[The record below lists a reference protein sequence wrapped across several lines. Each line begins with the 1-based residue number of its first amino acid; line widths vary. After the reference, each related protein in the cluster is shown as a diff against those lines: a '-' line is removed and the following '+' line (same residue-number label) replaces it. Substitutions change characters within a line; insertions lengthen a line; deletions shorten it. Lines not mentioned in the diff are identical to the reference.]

1 MVGTQVKISVLF
13 FGATADETGKRSL
26 ELPIA
31 QGFTSG
37 AAFDQVLANFPG
49 LSHHRLL
56 FAVNQQYV
64 SKDTVLNDGD
74 ELAIFTA
81 VSGG

>member
-1 MVGTQVKISVLF
+1 MKISILF
-13 FGATADETGKRSL
+13 FGATADETGKRSFQ
-26 ELPIA
+26 LPIA
-31 QGFTSG
+31 QGITSG
-37 AAFDQVLANFPG
+37 TAIDQVLANYPR
-49 LSHHRLL
+49 LSRHRLL